1 MTGLEIW
8 LLAIGLAMDCF
19 AVSIASGI
27 ILKRIQWR
35 PMLVMALAFGL
46 FQALMPFIGWMFAK
60 TFSHLIES
68 VDHWIAFAILAFL
81 GGRMILESFK
91 NEDCR
96 QTFNPTSPKVVF
108 TMAIATSIDALAIG
122 ISFALLG
129 INNYTEILSPILIIG
144 FVSFVMSLIG
154 LYFGIKCGCGCARKL
169 KAELWGGIIL
179 VAIGLTSILTI
190 TSIGSSNKKTEKRMK
205 TKKSFLWLAFLIL
218 ATIWIL
224 ARRNQKAEFNTASG
238 FVFGTVYKIA
248 YQHDADL
255 KPEIEA
261 ELKRFDQSLSP
272 FNDSSV
278 ISRVNRNEELV
289 TDSFFQTCFNR
300 SMEISRETKG
310 AFDITIAP
318 LANAWGF
325 GFKKGAFPDSLMID
339 SLLQITGYE
348 KVKLEN
354 GKVVK
359 QDPRIMLSC
368 SAVAKGYSVDVIA
381 RLLDRKG
388 IKNYMV
394 DIGGEVVVKGKN
406 ATGDLWRIGINK
418 PYDDSL
424 AVKQDIQVVLN
435 LTDLGMATSGNYR
448 NYYYKDGK
456 KYAHTIDPRTGY
468 PVQHS
473 ILSSTVIAED
483 CMTADA
489 LATSFMVMGLEEA
502 EKFCKAN
509 PMIDAYFIYSGE
521 NGEFKTYYTD
531 GMKRYMPDAK

>member
-1 MTGLEIW
+1 
-8 LLAIGLAMDCF
+8 
-19 AVSIASGI
+19 
-27 ILKRIQWR
+27 
-35 PMLVMALAFGL
+35 
-46 FQALMPFIGWMFAK
+46 
-60 TFSHLIES
+60 
-68 VDHWIAFAILAFL
+68 
-81 GGRMILESFK
+81 
-91 NEDCR
+91 
-96 QTFNPTSPKVVF
+96 
-108 TMAIATSIDALAIG
+108 
-122 ISFALLG
+122 
-129 INNYTEILSPILIIG
+129 
-144 FVSFVMSLIG
+144 
-154 LYFGIKCGCGCARKL
+154 
-169 KAELWGGIIL
+169 
-179 VAIGLTSILTI
+179 
-190 TSIGSSNKKTEKRMK
+190 MK

-348 KVKLEN
+348 KVKL
-354 GKVVK
+354 
-359 QDPRIMLSC
+359 
-368 SAVAKGYSVDVIA
+368 VDVIA

>member
-1 MTGLEIW
+1 
-8 LLAIGLAMDCF
+8 
-19 AVSIASGI
+19 
-27 ILKRIQWR
+27 
-35 PMLVMALAFGL
+35 
-46 FQALMPFIGWMFAK
+46 
-60 TFSHLIES
+60 
-68 VDHWIAFAILAFL
+68 
-81 GGRMILESFK
+81 
-91 NEDCR
+91 
-96 QTFNPTSPKVVF
+96 
-108 TMAIATSIDALAIG
+108 
-122 ISFALLG
+122 
-129 INNYTEILSPILIIG
+129 
-144 FVSFVMSLIG
+144 
-154 LYFGIKCGCGCARKL
+154 
-169 KAELWGGIIL
+169 
-179 VAIGLTSILTI
+179 
-190 TSIGSSNKKTEKRMK
+190 MK

-224 ARRNQKAEFNTASG
+224 ARRNQKTDFNTASG
-238 FVFGTVYKIA
+238 FVFGTVYKIT
-248 YQHDADL
+248 YQGKEDL
-255 KPEIEA
+255 KP
-261 ELKRFDQSLSP
+261 FDQSLSP

-300 SMEISRETKG
+300 SMEISRETEG
-310 AFDITIAP
+310 AFDITVAP

-325 GFKKGAFPDSLMID
+325 GFKKGTFPDSLMID
-339 SLLQITGYE
+339 SLLQFTGYE

-354 GKVVK
+354 GKVIK
-359 QDPRIMLSC
+359 QDPRTMLSC
-368 SAVAKGYSVDVIA
+368 SAVAKGYSVDVVA
-381 RLLDRKG
+381 HLLDRKG

-424 AVKQDIQVVLN
+424 AVKQDIQTILN
-435 LTDLGMATSGNYR
+435 LTDVGMATSGNYR

-473 ILSSTVIAED
+473 ILSSTVVAED

-531 GMKRYMPDAK
+531 GMKRYFK

>member
-1 MTGLEIW
+1 
-8 LLAIGLAMDCF
+8 
-19 AVSIASGI
+19 
-27 ILKRIQWR
+27 
-35 PMLVMALAFGL
+35 
-46 FQALMPFIGWMFAK
+46 
-60 TFSHLIES
+60 
-68 VDHWIAFAILAFL
+68 
-81 GGRMILESFK
+81 
-91 NEDCR
+91 
-96 QTFNPTSPKVVF
+96 
-108 TMAIATSIDALAIG
+108 
-122 ISFALLG
+122 
-129 INNYTEILSPILIIG
+129 
-144 FVSFVMSLIG
+144 
-154 LYFGIKCGCGCARKL
+154 
-169 KAELWGGIIL
+169 
-179 VAIGLTSILTI
+179 
-190 TSIGSSNKKTEKRMK
+190 MK

-325 GFKKGAFPDSLMID
+325 GFKKGNFPDSAMID
-339 SLLQITGYE
+339 SLLEMTGYE
-348 KVKLEN
+348 KVELSDE

-359 QDPRIMLSC
+359 TDPRIMLSC
-368 SAVAKGYSVDVIA
+368 SAVAKGYAVDVIA
-381 RLLDRKG
+381 QLLKKKG
-388 IKNYMV
+388 IRNFMV
-394 DIGGEVVVKGKN
+394 DIGGEVVVHGQN
-406 ATGDLWRIGINK
+406 PQNGLWRIGLNK
-418 PYDDSL
+418 PIDDSL
-424 AVKQDIQVVLN
+424 AVNQELQAVLQV
-435 LTDLGMATSGNYR
+435 TDLGMATSGNYR

-473 ILSSTVIAED
+473 ILSATVIAKD
-483 CMTADA
+483 CMSADA
-489 LATSFMVMGLEEA
+489 YATAFMVMGLEEA
-502 EKFCKAN
+502 ERVADAH
-509 PMIDAYFIYSGE
+509 PDIDACFIY
-521 NGEFKTYYTD
+521 TD
-531 GMKRYMPDAK
+531 EEGKLQTFLTKGMEKYMK

>member
-1 MTGLEIW
+1 
-8 LLAIGLAMDCF
+8 
-19 AVSIASGI
+19 
-27 ILKRIQWR
+27 
-35 PMLVMALAFGL
+35 
-46 FQALMPFIGWMFAK
+46 
-60 TFSHLIES
+60 
-68 VDHWIAFAILAFL
+68 
-81 GGRMILESFK
+81 
-91 NEDCR
+91 
-96 QTFNPTSPKVVF
+96 
-108 TMAIATSIDALAIG
+108 
-122 ISFALLG
+122 
-129 INNYTEILSPILIIG
+129 
-144 FVSFVMSLIG
+144 
-154 LYFGIKCGCGCARKL
+154 
-169 KAELWGGIIL
+169 
-179 VAIGLTSILTI
+179 
-190 TSIGSSNKKTEKRMK
+190 MK

-325 GFKKGAFPDSLMID
+325 GFKKGNFPDSAMID
-339 SLLQITGYE
+339 SLLEMTGYE
-348 KVKLEN
+348 KVKLSDE

-359 QDPRIMLSC
+359 TDPRIMLSC
-368 SAVAKGYSVDVIA
+368 SAVAKGYAVDVIA
-381 RLLDRKG
+381 QLLKKKG
-388 IKNYMV
+388 IRNFMV
-394 DIGGEVVVKGKN
+394 DIGGEVVVHGQN
-406 ATGDLWRIGINK
+406 PQNGPWRIGLNK
-418 PYDDSL
+418 PIDDSL
-424 AVKQDIQVVLN
+424 AVNQELQAVLQV
-435 LTDLGMATSGNYR
+435 TDLGMATSGNYR

-473 ILSSTVIAED
+473 ILSATVIAKD
-483 CMTADA
+483 CMSADA
-489 LATSFMVMGLEEA
+489 YATAFMVMGLEEA
-502 EKFCKAN
+502 ERVADAH
-509 PMIDAYFIYSGE
+509 PDIDACFIY
-521 NGEFKTYYTD
+521 TD
-531 GMKRYMPDAK
+531 EEGKLQTFLTKGMEKYMK